1 MRQFLKRPQ
10 KYDDAAIARQL
21 IALLRNGIVATRIKL
36 ASSGN
41 LSAAQVSELW
51 RVIDAQEWLIKMVAK
66 DYEAELEQI
75 DRELESELIRSRYKC
90 V

>member
-1 MRQFLKRPQ
+1 VRRFLKRPQ
-10 KYDDAAIARQL
+10 RYDDADTARQL
-21 IALLRNGIVATRIKL
+21 VPLLRSGVVTTRIKL
-36 ASSGN
+36 ASNGN

-51 RVIDAQEWLIKMVAK
+51 RVIDVQEWLIKMVAR

-75 DRELESELIRSRYKC
+75 DRELETELMRPRYKC

>member
-1 MRQFLKRPQ
+1 VTPFLKRPQ
-10 KYDDAAIARQL
+10 KYDDADITRQL
-21 IALLRNGIVATRIKL
+21 VALLRNGIVTTRIKL
-36 ASSGN
+36 ASSDN

-51 RVIDAQEWLIKMVAK
+51 RVIDAQEWLIRMVAN
-66 DYEAELEQI
+66 DYKAELEQI

>member
-1 MRQFLKRPQ
+1 VKHFLKRPQ
-10 KYDDAAIARQL
+10 KYDDADIARQL
-21 IALLRNGIVATRIKL
+21 VSLLRNGIVTTRIKL
-36 ASSGN
+36 ASHGN

-51 RVIDAQEWLIKMVAK
+51 RVIDVQEWLIKMVAK

-75 DRELESELIRSRYKC
+75 DRELELELIRSRYKC